1 MAANAKDLQLKELKD
16 SISELNKLIR
26 SLQETL
32 AATTARE
39 EQLRQ
44 ERDNLKEQVD
54 YLTKKLFGKSSEK
67 GIGDI
72 PGQLNLFDEA
82 EALQA
87 EAVAAEAEK
96 MAAEQLLENLPRYER
111 AVKITRSVSKVCRSK
126 KSTWSH
132 PRKGCMDHVSEVLQR
147 IAIVPP
153 GTGSE
158 ASR

>member
-1 MAANAKDLQLKELKD
+1 MAANAKDLQLRELKD

-67 GIGDI
+67 G
-72 PGQLNLFDEA
+72 FR
-82 EALQA
+82 
-87 EAVAAEAEK
+87 
-96 MAAEQLLENLPRYER
+96 RYP
-111 AVKITRSVSKVCRSK
+111 RSVEPV
-126 KSTWSH
+126 
-132 PRKGCMDHVSEVLQR
+132 
-147 IAIVPP
+147 
-153 GTGSE
+153 
-158 ASR
+158 